1 MKTRAGVVSILVSI
15 SVALVTLVAL
25 PVTALGAPPARLWT
39 EKPTVE
45 PLDPDAPV
53 SMSAFSRLSK
63 ALSPAVVNISTVR
76 RVGRGGGGGHPLG
89 PLFGSPERQ
98 GRGLGTGF
106 IIHADGY
113 ALTNR
118 HVIAGAS
125 QIEVKLLNGNVYQAT
140 VVGEYQPLDIALLE
154 FEPTETLTVAPLGGS
169 EELQIGEWVI
179 AIGNPFGLDHTV
191 TAGIVSAKGR
201 REVQPGREPMYA
213 NFIQT
218 DASINPGNSGG
229 PLINIRGEVIG
240 INTAINA
247 AGQGIGFAVPIDM
260 IKTIVPQL
268 AGGEVKRSYLGVRIG
283 AVDRALADRVGLDQ
297 PIGALIR
304 EVVPGFPAAEAGL
317 QAGDIITHFGGKP
330 LEHWEDLSWLAS
342 THGSGKKVALRVRRN
357 GADKTVKLA
366 LTSYPEAR
374 VTQRSPSSPPE
385 EGAVVADIGI
395 RVGAVPGRLRKELRL
410 NKAAGVVV
418 LHVDRGSRA
427 DLAGLQPGDVILQ
440 VNYED
445 IAASVTDFEARV
457 GQVSQGEVLSFGVL
471 RGHRRIF
478 MAFTR

>member
-1 MKTRAGVVSILVSI
+1 MNTRAWRVAIFMVLTVAAATPVS
-15 SVALVTLVAL
+15 A
-25 PVTALGAPPARLWT
+25 TAAPPARLWT
-39 EKPTVE
+39 EKATAE

-63 ALSPAVVNISTVR
+63 TLSPAVVNIAVVR
-76 RVGRGGGGGHPLG
+76 SMGGGARHPLG

-118 HVIAGAS
+118 HVVDGAS
-125 QIEVKLLNGNVYQAT
+125 KIEVKLLNGTVYPAR
-140 VVGEYQPLDIALLE
+140 VVGEYQPLDIALLK
-154 FEPTETLTVAPLGGS
+154 FEPEERLTVAPLGDS
-169 EELQIGEWVI
+169 EALQIGEWVI

-247 AGQGIGFAVPIDM
+247 AGQGIGFAVPINM
-260 IKTIVPQL
+260 VKTIVPQL
-268 AGGEVKRSYLGVRIG
+268 ADGRVKRSYLGVRIG
-283 AVDRALADRVGLDQ
+283 PVDRALAERVGLSH
-297 PIGALIR
+297 PTGALIR
-304 EVVPGFPAAEAGL
+304 EVVPGFPAAEGGL
-317 QAGDIITHFGGKP
+317 EPGDIVTHFDGKP
-330 LEHWEDLSWLAS
+330 LKHWEDLSWLAS
-342 THGSGKKVALRVRRN
+342 TRGSGESVALRVRRN
-357 GADKTVKLA
+357 GSDKTLRIA
-366 LTSYPEAR
+366 LTSYPEQQTSQQA
-374 VTQRSPSSPPE
+374 PSGPADQ
-385 EGAVVADIGI
+385 GAVVADIGI
-395 RVGAVPGRLRKELRL
+395 RVGPVPSRLRKELRL
-410 NKAAGVVV
+410 SRETGVVV
-418 LHVDRGSRA
+418 LHVDRGGRA

-445 IAASVTDFEARV
+445 VSAGVTDFEARV
-457 GQVSQGEVLSFGVL
+457 GLVSQGEVLSFGVL